1 MAALG
6 VLFRFSSLG
15 LALRAVV
22 ESPRMTELSGINA
35 DRVSAFAW
43 ALSSLFAGMAGVLI
57 APRFNTL
64 MAPDFFHLVIVA
76 IAAAAVG
83 RLASLPR
90 ALLGGLGLGIFIAL
104 FNTFLPRW
112 TADHGWLRPFQ
123 ENLTPSMPFV
133 ILFGVLVCWPAI
145 RREHRVVDPLG
156 GVDPPPPGLAA
167 LTRCLLY
174 TSPSPRDATLSRMP
188 SSA

>member
-1 MAALG
+1 
-6 VLFRFSSLG
+6 
-15 LALRAVV
+15 
-22 ESPRMTELSGINA
+22 MTELSGINA

-90 ALLGGLGLGIFIAL
+90 ALLGDSDWA
-104 FNTFLPRW
+104 
-112 TADHGWLRPFQ
+112 
-123 ENLTPSMPFV
+123 SS
-133 ILFGVLVCWPAI
+133 
-145 RREHRVVDPLG
+145 
-156 GVDPPPPGLAA
+156 
-167 LTRCLLY
+167 
-174 TSPSPRDATLSRMP
+174 SPSSTRSSPAGQQTMGGCDPSRRT
-188 SSA
+188 